1 MKNSPRP
8 RSAAQKAADEVHR
21 QRVVELA
28 LAHDRDCEKRHKQ
41 YETRTTILR
50 EAKRVLAR
58 PLLPEELD
66 ALLPPISGRRTK
78 QRIEKAERRVR
89 E

>member
-8 RSAAQKAADEVHR
+8 RSAAQEAADEAHQ
-21 QRVVELA
+21 QRVIELA
-28 LAHDRDCEKRHKQ
+28 LAHDQECERKHKQ
-41 YETRTTILR
+41 YETRATILR

-66 ALLPPISGRRTK
+66 ALLPPVSCYRTR
-78 QRIEKAERRVR
+78 QRAKRAERRVD